1 MLGFLFQWPTLVTL
15 IMFPILVT
23 MYVKLARPEEKEILA
38 EFGEEYRRYMISTP
52 VFCPCL
58 GGGVRTNGHELLAFA
73 NSRGRYMSKSSAP
86 PPLHAR
92 RLSRGTMRNIP
103 FLPLFGRSTLQFQIS
118 IRRSFPSLR
127 GWSLDEFESARSSFF
142 VKRP

>member
-58 GGGVRTNGHELLAFA
+58 GGGVRTNEA
-73 NSRGRYMSKSSAP
+73 
-86 PPLHAR
+86 
-92 RLSRGTMRNIP
+92 
-103 FLPLFGRSTLQFQIS
+103 
-118 IRRSFPSLR
+118 
-127 GWSLDEFESARSSFF
+127 
-142 VKRP
+142 